1 MEEVTIREVLSGH
14 VHTRQRGSG
23 MEQVPEYPH
32 VYFSNLEHYKE
43 ALTFAEKLGGEALES
58 FKENLESLNRMCEN
72 WDETAEVHPDFVQ
85 HSFYFRMY
93 RDGKPDM
100 DGGIILH
107 GLGETFSVEL
117 CPPKGVHWSM
127 HT

>member
-1 MEEVTIREVLSGH
+1 M
-14 VHTRQRGSG
+14 Q
-23 MEQVPEYPH
+23 QVPEYPH
-32 VYFSNLEHYKE
+32 VYFSNLDHYKE
-43 ALTFAEKLGGEALES
+43 ALAVAQKLGGEAFES
-58 FKENLESLNRMCEN
+58 FKQQFESLERICAN
-72 WDETAEVHPDFVQ
+72 WNDTAEVHPDFVQ

-93 RDGKPDM
+93 QSDGKSGM

-117 CPPKGVHWSM
+117 CPPEGVHWSM